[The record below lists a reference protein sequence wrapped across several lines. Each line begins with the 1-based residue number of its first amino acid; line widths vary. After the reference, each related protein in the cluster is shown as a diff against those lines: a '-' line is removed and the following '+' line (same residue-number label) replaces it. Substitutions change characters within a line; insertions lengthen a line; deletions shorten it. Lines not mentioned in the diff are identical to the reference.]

1 MKKVLRW
8 CLSIVVG
15 GIVGVVAYFL
25 IAVLITKVGNLIFS
39 ALHWLD
45 PETASWAP
53 FVTPS
58 LVSLAAGVL
67 SAQKVSG
74 DHRPYCVAVI
84 VVNLLPILLDLWLGE
99 LGLSLLLRRGLYI
112 VPAWM
117 FFMSPPDEDV

>member
-1 MKKVLRW
+1 M
-8 CLSIVVG
+8 
-15 GIVGVVAYFL
+15 VAYFL
-25 IAVLITKVGNLIFS
+25 IAILITKVGNLIFS
-39 ALHWLD
+39 ALHWID
-45 PETASWAP
+45 PETATWTP

-58 LVSLAAGVL
+58 ILSLEAGAFL
-67 SAQKVSG
+67 AWKVSG